1 MLACQACLSQDWT
14 SPVYTFFEPT
24 PEIKY
29 IDKRKSHLLKCLA
42 KGCNKTVRR
51 FLDKANA
58 KSMGNLWKH
67 VKLCWGAEVIA
78 EADRAKNAAE
88 AREGVVKTFQRSG
101 TITAAF

>member
-1 MLACQACLSQDWT
+1 MYA
-14 SPVYTFFEPT
+14 FFEPT
-24 PEIKY
+24 PEIEY
-29 IDKRKSHLLKCLA
+29 IDKQKSHLFKCLA

-51 FLDKANA
+51 FLDKADA
-58 KSMGNLWKH
+58 KSTGNLWKH

-101 TITAAF
+101 TIMAAF